1 MPPCYKSFLANIAR
15 NTSVRGFLQVMSP
28 EPLEYLEEFSKEVL
42 DVRSHANQH
51 QLHVLQTNLPAIWP
65 DLDEMCT
72 LENSVFLPREVST
85 IILRLLKI
93 RKDTFLKATPRTNT
107 DYVAWPNK
115 EEEHPTQAYPNFPIF
130 RFPSRYKVSSVAD
143 ADLCDKAFPDHN
155 AFSAGIYS
163 IGCACEKNITLGFE
177 LMLQNEGP
185 KNLFRILQCRDI
197 DMNTLQG
204 ILVDHACLVDP
215 YILNREADMLQWK
228 LLLVDGA
235 HWNGMKKLRK
245 PDRTGKNGHI
255 GCSDGFNFNLYKANL
270 AAKPNSQGREQIHSL
285 IEKCTESLRLMNY
298 RHFMIFM
305 KVFFAIKNLEK
316 WNEI

>member
-1 MPPCYKSFLANIAR
+1 M
-15 NTSVRGFLQVMSP
+15 MSP

-93 RKDTFLKATPRTNT
+93 RRDTFLKATPRTNT

-185 KNLFRILQCRDI
+185 KKICF
-197 DMNTLQG
+197 
-204 ILVDHACLVDP
+204 
-215 YILNREADMLQWK
+215 
-228 LLLVDGA
+228 
-235 HWNGMKKLRK
+235 
-245 PDRTGKNGHI
+245 
-255 GCSDGFNFNLYKANL
+255 
-270 AAKPNSQGREQIHSL
+270 
-285 IEKCTESLRLMNY
+285 
-298 RHFMIFM
+298 
-305 KVFFAIKNLEK
+305 VFFSVVTLT
-316 WNEI
+316 